1 MINRRHIT
9 NDYRGL
15 IDELNEV
22 DENREGLR
30 QTVRHY
36 LVFGNEYRMV
46 QKMND
51 QRILPSFVVT

>member
-9 NDYRGL
+9 NDAKGL
-15 IDELNEV
+15 SDVLNEV
-22 DENREGLR
+22 YENKEGLR

-51 QRILPSFVVT
+51 QRILPSFVTT